1 MKENPTLR
9 EPELAIAVMRTEV
22 GHTFSNLAG
31 KGNLEE
37 IHDLR
42 ADGCRTGSHH

>member
-1 MKENPTLR
+1 MKGNPTLR
-9 EPELAIAVMRTEV
+9 GPELARVVMRTEA

-31 KGNLEE
+31 KGNLKE

-42 ADGCRTGSHH
+42 ADRCRTGSYH

>member
-1 MKENPTLR
+1 MKGKPTLK
-9 EPELAIAVMRTEV
+9 ESELVIAVMRTKV

-42 ADGCRTGSHH
+42 ADRCRTRSYH